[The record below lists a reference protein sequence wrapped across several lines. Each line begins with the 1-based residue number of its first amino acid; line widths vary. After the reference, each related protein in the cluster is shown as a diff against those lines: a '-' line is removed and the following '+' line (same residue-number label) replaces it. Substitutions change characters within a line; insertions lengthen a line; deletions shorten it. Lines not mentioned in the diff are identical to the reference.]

1 MAPNRPFVVSPVLTA
16 IAVGYRNPAHA
27 LIADRALPRVAVQQE
42 VFKWT
47 SFPLA
52 EAFTLPETEVS
63 RRGRPAQ
70 MEFTGTEETA
80 ATSDYGLDSDIPYT
94 DIDAADRAREAGL
107 GNVDPEKL
115 AATQLSNIVELAR
128 EVRAAAVVQN
138 AANFSAGRKITLAG
152 NDQLS
157 AFATSDPYGV
167 IDTAMNGTLVYRP
180 NTISMGRVVW
190 NIIKRHPKLIMAVKG
205 GLSEEGAITRREF
218 AELFEIAED
227 RLLIGEGWLNT
238 AKKGQPVNLQ
248 QVWGK
253 SIQCTYID
261 PSKGSADDP
270 TITWGFTAQLGT
282 KIAGSGEDPHI
293 GIKGGKFVR
302 VGEQVKELVA
312 AKDTGY
318 QISAAVA

>member
-1 MAPNRPFVVSPVLTA
+1 MAPNRPFVVSPILTA

-27 LIADRALPRVAVQQE
+27 LIADRVLPRVAVQQE

-47 SFPLA
+47 SFPLG
-52 EAFTLPETEVS
+52 EAFTLPETEVG

-70 MEFTGTEETA
+70 MEFTGIEETA

-128 EVRAAAVVQN
+128 EIRAAAVVQN
-138 AANFSAGRKITLAG
+138 AANYSAARKVTLAG
-152 NDQLS
+152 GDQLS
-157 AFATSDPYGV
+157 VYATSDPYGV

-190 NIIKRHPKLIMAVKG
+190 NVIKRHPKLIKAVKNDNG
-205 GLSEEGAITRREF
+205 EGAITKQQF
-218 AELFEIAED
+218 ADLFEIDVE

-238 AKKGQPVNLQ
+238 AKKGQAVNLQ

-318 QISAAVA
+318 QIGGAIA